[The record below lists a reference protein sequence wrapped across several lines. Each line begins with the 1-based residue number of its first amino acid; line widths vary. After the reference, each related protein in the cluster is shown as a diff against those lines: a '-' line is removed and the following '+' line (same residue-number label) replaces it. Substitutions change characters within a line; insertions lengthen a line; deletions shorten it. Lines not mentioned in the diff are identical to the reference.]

1 MSRHFLDDLSN
12 HAAHGIYQRDI
23 LYDILSVTPLL
34 FRDDQA
40 GLLQAVQAKQN
51 IVWLMSL
58 TAQCSQRG
66 YEVKDF
72 LRTFAIQPRLVIF
85 KLRCN

>member
-12 HAAHGIYQRDI
+12 YAAHGIYQRDL

-40 GLLQAVQAKQN
+40 GLLQAVILVQAKQN
-51 IVWLMSL
+51 LVWLMSIESL
-58 TAQCSQRG
+58 SKRRFCQHGRQP
-66 YEVKDF
+66 EVN
-72 LRTFAIQPRLVIF
+72 RVVIDGE
-85 KLRCN
+85 